1 MDGDQVKSAVKLLKS
16 MEGHKVNII
25 PVTLEDGID
34 AVAFTF
40 KGVLEDVGKDIV
52 EVAMDSTCMILPG

>member
-1 MDGDQVKSAVKLLKS
+1 MDDDQVKSTIKLLES
-16 MEGHKVNII
+16 MEGHKVEII
-25 PVTLEDGID
+25 PVALEDGIE

-52 EVAMDSTCMILPG
+52 EVAMDSTCMSPG